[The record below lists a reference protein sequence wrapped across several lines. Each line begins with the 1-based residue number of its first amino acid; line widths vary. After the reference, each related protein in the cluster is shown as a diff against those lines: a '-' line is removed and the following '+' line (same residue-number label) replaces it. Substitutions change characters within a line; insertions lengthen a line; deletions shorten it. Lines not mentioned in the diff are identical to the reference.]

1 MNNPYDSEF
10 LKLLTDM
17 RYQLAEI
24 KVLLEKLVED
34 KNTKKIVLIHLS
46 EENNTPEIAADTL
59 ITMLKEK
66 KKNVPEIEIAKQKES
81 TEFIEIW

>member
-1 MNNPYDSEF
+1 MSNPYDSEF

-34 KNTKKIVLIHLS
+34 KNTKKSNYPDYNPPVNIESPRVWWEKPSI
-46 EENNTPEIAADTL
+46 NPYEIIYGTGVNYSDHT
-59 ITMLKEK
+59 
-66 KKNVPEIEIAKQKES
+66 EINC
-81 TEFIEIW
+81 